1 MIYKIGNPLKSGR
14 LLRIE
19 KVFGQTKNK
28 GKRGHI
34 SLSLLKLLVL
44 SLFLTSEK
52 KTIRKRANASDPTGP
67 KLIEVHTHTH
77 K

>member
-19 KVFGQTKNK
+19 KVFGETKNK

-34 SLSLLKLLVL
+34 SFSLLKLLVL

-52 KTIRKRANASDPTGP
+52 NDKEKSECIGSHGAKIN
-67 KLIEVHTHTH
+67 
-77 K
+77 